1 MKKKVTTA
9 LLSAFMVFILASC
22 SSSGDSEA
30 FSKGIESYN
39 SGDYEA
45 AIESFQKACDAGP
58 SDDYTMSDIYSCL
71 GNSYLA
77 SGNMDKALENYNSA
91 LQEDPENVRNYTNLA
106 IAYRQNGD
114 NESAKELYEEA
125 LKIDPEYPEL
135 NSSLGSLYLLE
146 GDYEKSIEYF
156 EKAIKLDPELSVA
169 YGNAALAYAKTGDFE
184 NADKYLNL
192 SIEKG
197 YSNAETIRD
206 MIDSER
212 N

>member
-9 LLSAFMVFILASC
+9 LLSAFMVFFLASC

-169 YGNAALAYAKTGDFE
+169 YGNAALAYAKTGDF
-184 NADKYLNL
+184 
-192 SIEKG
+192 
-197 YSNAETIRD
+197 
-206 MIDSER
+206 
-212 N
+212 